1 MRREVFVETFLGQK
15 RMAVLEDGA
24 LVEYA
29 VDRPGSEKLNGN
41 IYKGVVR
48 DILPGI
54 QASFVNIGLEKNG
67 YLSLDDIAVGRGDMT
82 DSLKEQIRRRGG
94 NIRRGQEMLVQVVKE
109 TSGAKGPRISGNV
122 TIAGSLL
129 VYLPTLDYV
138 GVSRKIG
145 ENAERNRLAKIAG
158 RVKPQGSGLIV
169 RTAAANQ
176 PEEVLARE
184 AGLLD
189 SVWKRIC
196 ARAEHSKAPALLFSD
211 SSLEFRAV
219 RDLLTSETE
228 AIWFDDR
235 QTYEAALDFAAIVAQ
250 DAQDKIRLYRECD
263 WMFEHEH
270 IDSMVKKALERQVT
284 LKSGGT
290 IVIDYT
296 EALTVIDV
304 NTGAF
309 VGKNDLEETVFTTN
323 CEAAAEIARQ
333 LRLRDIGGIVVVDFI
348 DMDKP
353 EHEKE
358 VLRVFEE
365 ALGADRARTNLGGFT
380 SLGLVELTR
389 HKFHQPV
396 HRLVSEH
403 CPHCG
408 GSGWVASIE
417 TGAREALRKLKVRT
431 EKAES
436 SLFLIAASREVME
449 RMLELGEHYAGNAY
463 IFADKTR
470 SGAQYDISP
479 AAPSDIPKAAVRLGK
494 GK

>member
-1 MRREVFVETFLGQK
+1 MRREVYIESFLGQK
-15 RMAVLEDGA
+15 RMAVLEDGV

-29 VDRPGSEKLNGN
+29 VDRPGSERLNGN

-67 YLSLDDIAVGRGDMT
+67 YLALDDIAVGKGDMT
-82 DSLKEQIRRRGG
+82 DSLKQQIRQKSASL
-94 NIRRGQEMLVQVVKE
+94 RRGQERLVQVVKE
-109 TSGAKGPRISGNV
+109 THGAKGPRISGNI

-138 GVSRKIG
+138 GVSRKISDS
-145 ENAERNRLAKIAG
+145 AERSRLARIAG
-158 RVKPQGSGLIV
+158 AVKPKGSGLIV
-169 RTAAANQ
+169 RTAAANL
-176 PEEVLARE
+176 PEEALARE

-189 SVWKRIC
+189 SVWKRIL
-196 ARAEHSKAPALLFSD
+196 ARAEYSKAPALLFSD

-219 RDLLTSETE
+219 RDLLNPETD

-235 QTYEAALDFAAIVAQ
+235 QTYEAALDFAAIFAQ
-250 DAQDKIRLYRECD
+250 NASEKIKLYKDSD
-263 WMFEHEH
+263 WMFEQLH
-270 IDSMVKKALERQVT
+270 IDQMVKKAMTRSVA

-296 EALTVIDV
+296 EALTVVDV
-304 NTGAF
+304 NTGSF
-309 VGKNDLEETVFTTN
+309 VGKDDLEETVFTTN
-323 CEAAAEIARQ
+323 REAAVEIARQ

-348 DMDKP
+348 DMDDP
-353 EHEKE
+353 AHEKA
-358 VLRVFEE
+358 VLDAFAE
-365 ALGADRARTNLGGFT
+365 ALSHDRARTNLGGFT

-396 HRLVSEH
+396 HRLLNEP
-403 CPHCG
+403 CPRCS
-408 GSGWVASIE
+408 GSGWVLSAES
-417 TGAREALRKLKVRT
+417 GAREALRKLKVRT

-436 SLFLIAASREVME
+436 SLFLISASPDLMD
-449 RMLELGEHYAGNAY
+449 RMLELGEFYGGNAY

-470 SGAQYDISP
+470 SGAEYDISP
-479 AAPSDIPKAAVRLGK
+479 AAPSDIPKTAVRLGK